1 MSNPALEAEIESRYA
16 SDKRAFEGLE
26 DRDRK
31 WATAIA
37 GKTFAVRQ
45 AIVKGGNGIVNVME
59 TGFNVAIRIPS
70 VFVWNQLKKG
80 AGTAADAPVGVT
92 AATGRAALGFTQ
104 GAIGLWSKGLGGLNT
119 IGLLGD
125 EKCEKR
131 RKSLAEQQ
139 EKLEERRAAI
149 AEWGKGRKAQAE
161 KDRAGKKRR
170 FNSALRKTGAALEYY
185 GAIGL
190 YRMFKYVLDPRL
202 PNGKPLLV
210 NEKANRIAG
219 LVTAGALFCFLAY
232 QFSKITVVAKIL
244 HIKLAHSM
252 VTDTAPV
259 WLKAAKQIVL
269 QPAITIGLTAAKFIT
284 LPVIAAARGR
294 LKATPISQGI
304 AYEYNRMRL
313 EAEENQLKLDFEKAS
328 KAPATGPDDPKWMKF
343 REKAK
348 KAARKE
354 SFQFIRSFVRH
365 VIEKSSP
372 EFYEVRLRHYQD
384 IKAKKDAAKK
394 ANATTPVPMPANQNT
409 PAAPALS
416 NVPVLKDE
424 FGNAQNPPAPPSTP
438 PAAGGPTVPVRA
450 GGPVP

>member
-1 MSNPALEAEIESRYA
+1 MSNPALEAEINSRYA
-16 SDKRAFEGLE
+16 SDKQAFEGL
-26 DRDRK
+26 DDSDRK
-31 WATAIA
+31 WASAIA

-45 AIVKGGNGIVNVME
+45 AIVKGGNGIVNVLE

-70 VFVWNQLKKG
+70 VFVWNQMKKG

-104 GAIGLWSKGLGGLNT
+104 GAIGLWSKGLGLLNRV
-119 IGLLGD
+119 GVMGD
-125 EKCEKR
+125 ETCAER
-131 RKSLAEQQ
+131 RRALAEQQ
-139 EKLEERRAAI
+139 AKLEDKRTAI
-149 AEWGKGRKAQAE
+149 ADWGKRRKEQAD

-170 FNSALRKTGAALEYY
+170 FTTALRKTGAALEYY

-190 YRMFKYVLDPRL
+190 YRTFKYVLDPRL

-210 NEKANRIAG
+210 NEKANRAVG
-219 LVTAGALFCFLAY
+219 LLTAAALFCVLAY

-313 EAEENQLKLDFEKAS
+313 EADEENLKLAFEKAS

-372 EFYEVRLRHYQD
+372 EFYEVRLRHYKMLKQMKEASK
-384 IKAKKDAAKK
+384 KAKMLPQ
-394 ANATTPVPMPANQNT
+394 PVPANDFSPAPGLVN
-409 PAAPALS
+409 APS
-416 NVPVLKDE
+416 LKEKFDSS
-424 FGNAQNPPAPPSTP
+424 QNPPAPPATP
-438 PAAGGPTVPVRA
+438 PSGNAPTVPVRA